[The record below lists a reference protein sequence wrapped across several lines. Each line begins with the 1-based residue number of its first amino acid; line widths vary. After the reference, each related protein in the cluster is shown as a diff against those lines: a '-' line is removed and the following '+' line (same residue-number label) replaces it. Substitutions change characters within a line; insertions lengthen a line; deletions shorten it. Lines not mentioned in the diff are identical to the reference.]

1 MFDHK
6 HYVPVLQWKRGEYL
20 ALRHVF
26 PRDKARMTP
35 LMQLPSTILDR
46 RERSS
51 GGVDERIGLVV
62 GQIVEN
68 WESEPMFI
76 DFGLL
81 DDRIRTADGHHP
93 IVRLFEE
100 AHDSGLS
107 LIPVTTLSPEGDY
120 RDALRTVS
128 SARSCGVCIRVSPIE
143 ILRDDFTNSIDALLR
158 ELNHSVEQVDIV
170 IDFHI
175 LRDTPISYGEVLRK
189 LPRVASWRSL
199 TIAGGSFPVDLSHLT
214 VGEHLTP
221 RREWRRWIRLISH
234 SDALPR
240 IPTFA
245 DYCILHPV
253 HMIPTGPINYSASI
267 RYATDESWLVMRGQG
282 VFTEDSAG
290 FNQYPANAL
299 LLSERPE
306 FCGTAFS
313 YGDQYISEI
322 ASQSERTGN
331 AETWL
336 RAGVNHH
343 LTFVV
348 RQIARIFESS
358 AVAAQ

>member
-68 WESEPMFI
+68 WGSEPMFI

-158 ELNHSVEQVDIV
+158 EL
-170 IDFHI
+170 
-175 LRDTPISYGEVLRK
+175 
-189 LPRVASWRSL
+189 
-199 TIAGGSFPVDLSHLT
+199 
-214 VGEHLTP
+214 
-221 RREWRRWIRLISH
+221 
-234 SDALPR
+234 
-240 IPTFA
+240 IPT
-245 DYCILHPV
+245 CI
-253 HMIPTGPINYSASI
+253 
-267 RYATDESWLVMRGQG
+267 
-282 VFTEDSAG
+282 
-290 FNQYPANAL
+290 
-299 LLSERPE
+299 
-306 FCGTAFS
+306 
-313 YGDQYISEI
+313 DQ
-322 ASQSERTGN
+322 N
-331 AETWL
+331 P
-336 RAGVNHH
+336 
-343 LTFVV
+343 
-348 RQIARIFESS
+348 
-358 AVAAQ
+358 